1 MAGLLRRDAARDP
14 DSVPWPMAGLLR
26 RLLAS
31 TFAYQAPSIL
41 SSLLALITL
50 PLYTGHLSTADYG
63 YAENLL
69 TAIIFTSIL
78 LRFGIGEAF
87 VRFWFDDEDHAR
99 RLDLARTVTA
109 WTLYASTAFCLVALV
124 FAAPLSRLILVDEN
138 VGLMRIGIFGLWAFT
153 NLEVANALLR
163 VEERLKTYVIAA
175 VANIL
180 LTVTLTVTLVVIRDD
195 GANGYV
201 FGNYGASTVILI
213 ALWIV
218 MRDRVSFRPPR
229 RTVALLRFGGPTVPA
244 DAAAFALNVLDRT
257 YLIHAQSPDAAGRYG
272 FAAKLSTVV
281 IVAVRGFQAA
291 WPPLAYSVTDEAQAA
306 RLYARVTTLYV
317 AVTGTVVCGVLLV
330 GRWAVR
336 ALASDPSYYGAS
348 AALPWVALGWALYG
362 LVLVLITVAGRA
374 KVTTRNFPATA
385 AGLVVNAVLLVTLV
399 GPLGIAGAG
408 IALCGAYVVI
418 VATLYLLTRH
428 LFAVPFEWAR
438 LSAAVAVFT
447 VIGVGGELL
456 LPTQGATGLITR
468 FALLLLVP
476 PALVAARVVTVAE
489 LKRLGELRRRGEPAT
504 T

>member
-1 MAGLLRRDAARDP
+1 MA
-14 DSVPWPMAGLLR
+14 SLLR
-26 RLLAS
+26 RLFAS

-50 PLYTGHLSTADYG
+50 RLYTRHLTTADYG
-63 YAENLL
+63 YAENIL

-87 VRFWFDDEDHAR
+87 VRFWFDDDDHAR
-99 RLDLARTVTA
+99 RVSLAKTVTA
-109 WTLYASTAFCLVALV
+109 WTLYTSTAVCLIALP

-138 VGLMRIGIFGLWAFT
+138 AGLMRLGIFGLWAFT
-153 NLEVANALLR
+153 NLEIANALLR

-175 VANIL
+175 VCNIL
-180 LTVTLTVTLVVIRDD
+180 LTVGLTVSLVVLHD
-195 GANGYV
+195 GGARGYV
-201 FGNYGASTVILI
+201 FGNYGASTIVLV

-218 MRDRVSFRPPR
+218 LRDRVSLRPPLR
-229 RTVALLRFGGPTVPA
+229 GTRTRVLLQFGGPTVPA
-244 DAAAFALNVLDRT
+244 DAAAFALNVVDRT
-257 YLIHAQSPDAAGRYG
+257 YLIHAQSPGDAGRYG

-336 ALASDPSYYGAS
+336 ALADNASWYGAS
-348 AALPWVALGWALYG
+348 SALPWVALGWALYG

-385 AGLVVNAVLLVTLV
+385 AGLVVNAILLVVLV

-408 IALCGAYVVI
+408 IALAGAYVVI
-418 VATLYLLTRH
+418 VTVLYLLTRD
-428 LFAVPFEWAR
+428 LFRVPFEWGR
-438 LSAAVAVFT
+438 LSAAVAVLT
-447 VIGVGGELL
+447 VLGVGGELL
-456 LPTQGATGLITR
+456 LPTHGAAGLVER
-468 FALLLLVP
+468 FAVLLCVP
-476 PALVAARVVTVAE
+476 PALVAARVVTVGE
-489 LKRLGELRRRGEPAT
+489 LRRIGELRRRREEAT
-504 T
+504 ATS

>member
-1 MAGLLRRDAARDP
+1 
-14 DSVPWPMAGLLR
+14 MAGLLR

-41 SSLLALITL
+41 SSLLALVTL
-50 PLYTGHLSTADYG
+50 RLYTGQLSTADYG

-99 RLDLARTVTA
+99 RLDLARTVTS
-109 WTLYASTAFCLVALV
+109 WTLYVSTVTALILVPL
-124 FAAPLSRLILVDEN
+124 AAPLSRLILVDEN
-138 VGLMRIGIFGLWAFT
+138 AGLMRIGIFGLWAFT

-175 VANIL
+175 IINIL
-180 LTVTLTVTLVVIRDD
+180 LTVSLTVTLVVIRDD
-195 GANGYV
+195 GARGYV
-201 FGNYGASTVILI
+201 FGNYGASTLVLVG
-213 ALWIV
+213 LWV
-218 MRDRVSFRPPR
+218 VLRDRVSFRPPR

-257 YLIHAQSPDAAGRYG
+257 YLIHAQSPDDAGRYG

-291 WPPLAYSVTDEAQAA
+291 WPPLAYSVTDEQQAA

-336 ALASDPSYYGAS
+336 ALADDPSYYGAS

-374 KVTTRNFPATA
+374 KVTTRNFPATL
-385 AGLVVNAVLLVTLV
+385 AGLVVNVVLLVTLV
-399 GPLGIAGAG
+399 DPLGIAGAG

-418 VATLYLLTRH
+418 VAVLWALTRS
-428 LFAVPFEWAR
+428 LFAVPFEWSR
-438 LSAAVAVFT
+438 LASAVLVLA
-447 VIGVGGELL
+447 VIGVAGELL
-456 LPTQGATGLITR
+456 LPTHGATGLITR
-468 FALLLLVP
+468 FALLCVTP
-476 PALVAARVVTVAE
+476 PALVAARVITIA
-489 LKRLGELRRRGEPAT
+489 ELRRITELRRQPA
-504 T
+504 

>member
-1 MAGLLRRDAARDP
+1 
-14 DSVPWPMAGLLR
+14 MAGLLR
-26 RLLAS
+26 RLFAS

-50 PLYTGHLSTADYG
+50 RLYTGHLSTADYG
-63 YAENLL
+63 YAENIL

-87 VRFWFDDEDHAR
+87 VRFWFDDADHGR
-99 RLDLARTVTA
+99 RLHLARTVTA
-109 WTLYASTAFCLVALV
+109 WTFYASTAFCLVSLL

-138 VGLMRIGIFGLWAFT
+138 AGLMRLGIFGLWAFT
-153 NLEVANALLR
+153 NLEIANALLR

-175 VANIL
+175 VCNIL
-180 LTVTLTVTLVVIRDD
+180 LTVALTVTLVVIRDD
-195 GANGYV
+195 GARGYV
-201 FGNYGASTVILI
+201 FGNYGASTVVLV
-213 ALWIV
+213 ALWIHL
-218 MRDRVSFRPPR
+218 RDRVSFLPPR
-229 RTVALLRFGGPTVPA
+229 RTTALLRFGGPTVPA

-257 YLIHAQSPDAAGRYG
+257 YLIHAQSPSDAGRYG

-336 ALASDPSYYGAS
+336 ALADDPSYYGAS

-385 AGLVVNAVLLVTLV
+385 AGLVVNAILLVVLV

-408 IALCGAYVVI
+408 IALAGAYVVI
-418 VATLYLLTRH
+418 VTVLYLLTRH
-428 LFAVPFEWAR
+428 LFRVPFEWRR
-438 LSAAVAVFT
+438 LSAAVAVLALL
-447 VIGVGGELL
+447 GLGGELL
-456 LPTQGATGLITR
+456 LPTHGAAGLIAR
-468 FALLLLVP
+468 LAVLLCVP
-476 PALVAARVVTVAE
+476 PALVVARVVT
-489 LKRLGELRRRGEPAT
+489 LGELRRIGELRHRREEARAA
-504 T
+504 

>member
-1 MAGLLRRDAARDP
+1 
-14 DSVPWPMAGLLR
+14 MAGLLR

-50 PLYTGHLSTADYG
+50 RLYTGHLSTADYG

-69 TAIIFTSIL
+69 TAIIFTSIV

-87 VRFWFDDEDHAR
+87 VRFWFDDDDHAR
-99 RLDLARTVTA
+99 RVDLARTVTS
-109 WTLYASTAFCLVALV
+109 WTLYASTAACALALA
-124 FAAPLSRLILVDEN
+124 FAAPLSRLILAHEDAT
-138 VGLMRIGIFGLWAFT
+138 LMSIGIFGLWAFT

-163 VEERLKTYVIAA
+163 VEERLKLYVIAA
-175 VANIL
+175 ICNIL
-180 LTVTLTVTLVVIRDD
+180 LTVALTVFLVVIRDG
-195 GANGYV
+195 GARGYV
-201 FGNYGASTVILI
+201 LGNYGASTVVLVG
-213 ALWIV
+213 LWILHG
-218 MRDRVSFRPPR
+218 DRVSFRPPR
-229 RTVALLRFGGPTVPA
+229 GTVALLKFGGPTVPA
-244 DAAAFALNVLDRT
+244 DAAAFALNVVDRT
-257 YLIHAQSPDAAGRYG
+257 YLLHAQSADAAGRYG

-317 AVTGTVVCGVLLV
+317 VVTGTVVCGVLLV

-336 ALASDPSYYGAS
+336 GLAADPSYYGAS
-348 AALPWVALGWALYG
+348 EALPWVALGWALYG

-385 AGLVVNAVLLVTLV
+385 AGLVVNVVLLVTLV

-418 VATLYLLTRH
+418 VGVLHALTRR
-428 LFAVPFEWAR
+428 LFAVPFEWGR
-438 LSAAVAVFT
+438 LAAAVAVLT
-447 VIGVGGELL
+447 VLGVGGELL
-456 LPTQGATGLITR
+456 LPTHGATGLVTR
-468 FALLLLVP
+468 FALLLCVP
-476 PALVAARVVTVAE
+476 PALVAARVVTV
-489 LKRLGELRRRGEPAT
+489 GELRRLRELRRRAPVEAT
-504 T
+504 

>member
-1 MAGLLRRDAARDP
+1 
-14 DSVPWPMAGLLR
+14 MAGLLR

-41 SSLLALITL
+41 SALLAIITL

-99 RLDLARTVTA
+99 RLDLARTATS
-109 WTLYASTAFCLVALV
+109 WTLYVSTVVTLIGLV
-124 FAAPLSRLILVDEN
+124 FAAPLSRLILDLDDSTLMSL
-138 VGLMRIGIFGLWAFT
+138 GLFGLWTFT
-153 NLEVANALLR
+153 NLEMANALLR
-163 VEERLKTYVIAA
+163 VEERLKVYVIAA
-175 VANIL
+175 FTNIL
-180 LTVTLTVTLVVIRDD
+180 LTVALTVGLVVIAGE
-195 GANGYV
+195 GARGYV
-201 FGNYGASTVILI
+201 LGNYGASAVVLLG
-213 ALWIV
+213 LWIV
-218 MRDRVSFRPPR
+218 HRDRVSFRPPR

-244 DAAAFALNVLDRT
+244 DAAAFALNVVDRT
-257 YLIHAQSPDAAGRYG
+257 YLLHAQSADAAGRYG

-291 WPPLAYSVTDEAQAA
+291 WPPLAYSVGDEAQAA
-306 RLYARVTTLYV
+306 RLYARVTTAYV

-348 AALPWVALGWALYG
+348 EALPWVALGWALYG
-362 LVLVLITVAGRA
+362 LVLVLVTVAGRA

-385 AGLVVNAVLLVTLV
+385 AGLVVNVVVLVTLV

-408 IALCGAYVVI
+408 IALCAAYVVI
-418 VATLYLLTRH
+418 VAVLHVLTRR
-428 LFAVPFEWAR
+428 LFVVPFEWGRMAT
-438 LSAAVAVFT
+438 AVVVLT
-447 VIGVGGELL
+447 VLGVGGELL
-456 LPTQGATGLITR
+456 LPTHGAAG
-468 FALLLLVP
+468 LLLRLAVLALVP
-476 PALVAARVVTVAE
+476 PALVATRVVTAD
-489 LKRLGELRRRGEPAT
+489 ELRALSRLRTAG
-504 T
+504 